1 MLGGGGVLLDSDM
14 ATGKPKS
21 LVASMLKRLSL
32 ISRLLKLSQLDGGL
46 KDCLF
51 FLNKRRFLYFSL
63 AWWVDTKK
71 YSNLKQYPP

>member
-1 MLGGGGVLLDSDM
+1 MLGGVLLDSDM

-46 KDCLF
+46 KECLF
-51 FLNKRRFLYFSL
+51 FSSTKRDSFIFLWRGGWIPRS
-63 AWWVDTKK
+63 T
-71 YSNLKQYPP
+71 PI